1 MMEKALSIASLLK
14 KYRIAPKK
22 SLGQNFLSSGFY
34 LEKIV
39 QAANITADS
48 CVLEIGPGLGSL
60 TRYLAAS
67 AGRVTAVELDPKL
80 VDILQTELVDLP
92 NVKVIHGDILDVP
105 LDQLDLSDGYVVVAN
120 IPYYITSAI
129 IRRLLE
135 VPVKPQRILV
145 TIQREVADRVCAVP
159 GEMSLLSLSVQV
171 YGSPKK
177 VLTIPAEAFYP
188 APTVDSAVLLIDLY
202 PQPLIPAENLV
213 AFFMLAKAGFSQKR
227 KTLRNSLSGGLGWN
241 PMQVETMLAA
251 AGIEA
256 GRRAETLSLDE
267 WGRLIAG
274 FKTLA
279 SA

>member
-135 VPVKPQRILV
+135 VPVKPQRILL

>member
-135 VPVKPQRILV
+135 VPVKPQRILL

-159 GEMSLLSLSVQV
+159 GDMSLLSLSVQV

>member
-1 MMEKALSIASLLK
+1 MMEKTSSVVLLLK
-14 KYRIAPKK
+14 KYGISPKK

-39 QAANITADS
+39 QAASVTHNS

-80 VDILQTELVDLP
+80 VEILQTELKDTP
-92 NVKVIHGDILDVP
+92 NVKVIHGDILAVP
-105 LDQLDLSDGYVVVAN
+105 LDQLDLEEGYVVVAN

-135 VPVKPQRILV
+135 APVKPHRILL
-145 TIQREVADRVCAVP
+145 TIQREVADRVCALP

-171 YGSPKK
+171 YGLPKR

-188 APTVDSAVLLIDLY
+188 APSVDSAVLLIDLY
-202 PQPLIPAENLV
+202 PKPLIPAENLDT
-213 AFFMLAKAGFSQKR
+213 FFTLSKAGFSQKR
-227 KTLRNSLSGGLGWN
+227 KTLRNSLSGGLGWK
-241 PMQVETMLAA
+241 PDSVETLLAE
-251 AGIEA
+251 AGIDA
-256 GRRAETLSLDE
+256 KRRAETLSLDE
-267 WGRLIAG
+267 WGRLTAG
-274 FKTLA
+274 FKALA
-279 SA
+279 GA